1 MITVLSNSV
10 YELLLVV
17 TPYTASERHNVSCSN
32 NAPVVVRPFFISVL
46 FSVLYRAVNPRN
58 HCAIVIQVPV

>member
-10 YELLLVV
+10 YELVLVV
-17 TPYTASERHNVSCSN
+17 TPYTDSERHSVLCSN
-32 NAPVVVRPFFISVL
+32 NAPVVVRPFFTSVL
-46 FSVLYRAVNPRN
+46 FSMLYRAVNPQN